1 MFATSANPLK
11 TMTAG
16 LEVASIRTLHSPGAS
31 ASANISLV
39 EECRA
44 FAIKCGLQGD
54 TVLIPD
60 TAVNSLSMMPALE
73 TAVGKSVL
81 TVNQVCLFEGA
92 ALVGKAAYLTEYSA
106 FTRFKGCSEEK
117 IL

>member
-11 TMTAG
+11 TMAAG
-16 LEVASIRTLHSPGAS
+16 FEVAAIRTLHLPDAT

-44 FAIKCGLQGD
+44 YAIECELQAD

-60 TAVNSLSMMPALE
+60 TAVNSLSTMPALE

-81 TVNQVCLFEGA
+81 TVNQACLFEGA
-92 ALVGKAAYLTEYSA
+92 TLVGKAAYLTEYSA
-106 FTRFKGCSEEK
+106 FTRFEGCSEEK